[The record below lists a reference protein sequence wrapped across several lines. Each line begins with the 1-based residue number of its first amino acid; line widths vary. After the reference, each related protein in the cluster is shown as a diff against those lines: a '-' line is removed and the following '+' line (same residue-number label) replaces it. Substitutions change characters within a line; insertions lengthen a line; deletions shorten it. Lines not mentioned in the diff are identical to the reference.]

1 VTALRAV
8 GARTFT
14 SLRIHRNYRLFFS
27 GQIISL
33 VGTWMQNTAL
43 AWLVVDLTHSPVA
56 VGFLAFCRFVPFSVF
71 GLVAGVVADRFDN
84 RRLVM
89 TTQAFQMA
97 AASGL
102 NELGGAGRSSSA
114 MGGMS
119 AAGRR
124 GMGASGKRVNAFTL
138 CARVGNLASGSKP
151 IASCTKPAKTERRTL
166 FQGPKSPE
174 NTPITSTG

>member
-1 VTALRAV
+1 ML
-8 GARTFT
+8 
-14 SLRIHRNYRLFFS
+14 
-27 GQIISL
+27 ISL
-33 VGTWMQNTAL
+33 YCFARCTRMGLDIGMAISSPSSL
-43 AWLVVDLTHSPVA
+43 AASAWQKQYLVKSSNASGPNQP
-56 VGFLAFCRFVPFSVF
+56 GFIQP
-71 GLVAGVVADRFDN
+71 
-84 RRLVM
+84 
-89 TTQAFQMA
+89 TQAFQMA

-102 NELGGAGRSSSA
+102 NELGGAGRASSA